1 MPIAHSSAASEPT
14 ESIRGSLVGL
24 RRLFQR
30 KELAEL
36 WSAAFGGSSKLDYTE
51 LRLLDAVR
59 SALSVDE
66 GEATVGE
73 IAVRL
78 GVDPSRASRQVAR
91 AVKRGVLERR
101 AVDSDGRKVVLRVT
115 RRGEALQMRGS
126 ELTRA
131 RIALALEGWSAA
143 DRRLFAELFARF
155 TGAMLTAP
163 TMRARAHEQRGQA
176 AASSDRS
183 APPGDRRRRAR
194 AGSYEARGAR
204 RATSARE

>member
-1 MPIAHSSAASEPT
+1 MPTAHTSGHPEPT

-36 WSAAFGGSSKLDYTE
+36 WSAAFGESSKLDYTE

-59 SALSVDE
+59 SVLSVDD

-78 GVDPSRASRQVAR
+78 GIDPSRASRQVAR

-115 RRGEALQMRGS
+115 RRGEALQARGS

-143 DRRLFAELFARF
+143 DRRMFAELFARF
-155 TGAMLTAP
+155 TGAMLSAP
-163 TMRARAHEQRGQA
+163 AARGADHERRGPA
-176 AASSDRS
+176 AKRSDRS
-183 APPGDRRRRAR
+183 ARQEDRRRRAP

-204 RATSARE
+204 RATSARG